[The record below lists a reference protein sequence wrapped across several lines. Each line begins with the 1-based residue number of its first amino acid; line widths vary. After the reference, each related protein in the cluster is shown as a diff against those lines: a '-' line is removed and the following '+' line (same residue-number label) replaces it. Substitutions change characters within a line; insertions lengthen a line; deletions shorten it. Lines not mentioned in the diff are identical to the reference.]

1 MRPAHH
7 LHGEEAG
14 KISAR
19 FAIQPQQESSPP
31 GCFSCFFYPS
41 AQQIGKESLME
52 KQELDALLAE
62 LSAQLRELGFPPGQA
77 HRTPGGGEHPG
88 PAAAGLL
95 RLPGGPVH
103 HPGVCQAA
111 GGCTP
116 AARHPFF
123 TSCFTPAT
131 AARTTASAGRPTPSG
146 WGRPWGGNHPHR
158 PLEGPAQPLRQEPV
172 KYLLQCQSCG
182 RLIPRRRLSK
192 AVKYPSRYPLPC
204 GGKLRRV
211 DVSPLAKE

>member
-62 LSAQLRELGFPPGQA
+62 LSAQLRELGIPLGKHIAPQVEVNTRAQTLDRVLPSRRLG
-77 HRTPGGGEHPG
+77 
-88 PAAAGLL
+88 AASAEG
-95 RLPGGPVH
+95 RFTIQVP
-103 HPGVCQAA
+103 QAA
-111 GGCTP
+111 GGWAP
-116 AARHPFF
+116 AARHP
-123 TSCFTPAT
+123 SPRAAPHLLRLPEPRQALEGLRPA
-131 AARTTASAGRPTPSG
+131 GGGGPG
-146 WGRPWGGNHPHR
+146 GGNHPHR
-158 PLEGPAQPLRQEPV
+158 PPGGPGPAPA
-172 KYLLQCQSCG
+172 
-182 RLIPRRRLSK
+182 PR
-192 AVKYPSRYPLPC
+192 A
-204 GGKLRRV
+204 G
-211 DVSPLAKE
+211 